1 MFLLWSQGVILATT
15 GQDHGYG
22 RRRGNVGTR
31 CYHFYQAKHLGSP
44 VCQDFTF
51 TRNWQGAIRI
61 FHHAVFLAGIPAL
74 LNRVPAGHRERIAAG
89 GGPCYGPGNPDS
101 CERKHSCRADL
112 IQFGKCLKNC
122 GSVLR
127 TLEDGSGHRR
137 GASIGKQEGSAK
149 GSARGVPLPEMHEA
163 KVQHEHCRQTDAQVV
178 EPGAD
183 STLLIVIVTGEGGK

>member
-1 MFLLWSQGVILATT
+1 M
-15 GQDHGYG
+15 
-22 RRRGNVGTR
+22 R
-31 CYHFYQAKHLGSP
+31 
-44 VCQDFTF
+44 
-51 TRNWQGAIRI
+51 
-61 FHHAVFLAGIPAL
+61 
-74 LNRVPAGHRERIAAG
+74 
-89 GGPCYGPGNPDS
+89 
-101 CERKHSCRADL
+101 
-112 IQFGKCLKNC
+112 KNC

-183 STLLIVIVTGEGGK
+183 STLLIVIVTGEGGKEEYRQVGREYHQSENGNRINPSGGVKQPRSLQ